1 MREERQEENGKTKG
15 GSWGRRAPDAQVDL
29 GLWEARWLPVC
40 SAWPAV
46 AAVASRPPAAV
57 AGTPAATHTHAHHK
71 HQQQLQLQL
80 PPSLSHSTP

>member
-1 MREERQEENGKTKG
+1 MGRKNGKQKG
-15 GSWGRRAPDAQVDL
+15 VGGGGGAPDVRVDL

-71 HQQQLQLQL
+71 HQQQLQLQS
-80 PPSLSHSTP
+80 PPPLSHSTP